1 MNGPLR
7 IATLLSGRGRSIMN
21 LEKRIRDG
29 ALNAEIR
36 TVIAHDDSLPG
47 VERCREMGLDVR
59 IVPST
64 SPESCSDAIDEVLR
78 GSDAELICLCG
89 YLRRF
94 RVGEAWSGRVV
105 NIHPSLLPDFG
116 GKGMYGRR
124 VHQAVLDSGNR
135 VSGCTIHWVDEEY
148 DRGPIIL
155 QKRCEVRED
164 DDIASLSERV
174 FELEC
179 HAYPEA
185 IASVTSLLRTPSSM
199 CES

>member
-1 MNGPLR
+1 M
-7 IATLLSGRGRSIMN
+7 
-21 LEKRIRDG
+21 
-29 ALNAEIR
+29 
-36 TVIAHDDSLPG
+36 
-47 VERCREMGLDVR
+47 
-59 IVPST
+59 
-64 SPESCSDAIDEVLR
+64 
-78 GSDAELICLCG
+78 
-89 YLRRF
+89 
-94 RVGEAWSGRVV
+94 

-155 QKRCEVRED
+155 QKRCELRED